1 MPPRHPPRRNT
12 RINHERNNTSS
23 NETPVDP
30 NIVNAINQAVAGL
43 LPNLV
48 AQTAEAV
55 IQQTRHPE
63 HTNTNPISGGQTH
76 DAQTWWEGYKQVKG
90 GDDFDANLSW
100 VDFRNIFYDKYFST
114 ADKEAY
120 IREYAV
126 IRQGSDEPASEFI
139 TRFSRLASIVGDVAG
154 SAEVQAEKCKWA
166 VNDRIRKSIMYIK
179 FKDITEVADAIKT
192 FEFERKEFLSRTG
205 DNKKRNREGQFK
217 QEIGQSST
225 TPPHQA
231 RKVQGNPNFGNQA
244 RPWQPRLQNPRPAQN
259 QIQLY
264 AEPIRAQPLNQQVNP
279 NQITYP
285 LCNTCGKRHQ
295 GICHR
300 STGAC
305 FRCGQTGHM
314 IKECPKKDTKKNH
327 QPNVGGRVFALSAT
341 DAANVPGT
349 VSGTLQI
356 GEHSIYVL
364 FDTGATHSLVSHSFT
379 KYLPI
384 RPTLLDHP
392 FTISTPMENSSE

>member
-1 MPPRHPPRRNT
+1 M
-12 RINHERNNTSS
+12 I
-23 NETPVDP
+23 
-30 NIVNAINQAVAGL
+30 NAINQAVAGL

-63 HTNTNPISGGQTH
+63 RTNTNPTSGGNTTNNITYSIDIWISKFQ
-76 DAQTWWEGYKQVKG
+76 KQKPKSFSHATNPVE
-90 GDDFDANLSW
+90 A
-100 VDFRNIFYDKYFST
+100 RNWIAHIEKIFGVLGVPEQYKYFST

-126 IRQGSDEPASEFI
+126 IRQGNDEPASEFI

-166 VNDRIRKSIMYIK
+166 VNDRIRKSIMYMK
-179 FKDITEVADAIKT
+179 FKDVTEVADAIKT

-225 TPPHQA
+225 TPQHQD
-231 RKVQGNPNFGNQA
+231 RKAQGNQNFGNQA

-264 AEPIRAQPLNQQVNP
+264 AEPIRTQPL

-295 GICHR
+295 GVCHR

-314 IKECPKKDTKKNH
+314 IKECPKKDTKKNN
-327 QPNVGGRVFALSAT
+327 QPNVGGRIFALSAT
-341 DAANVPGT
+341 DAANIPGT

-356 GEHSIYVL
+356 GERSIYVL

-384 RPTLLDHP
+384 RPTLLDHTL
-392 FTISTPMENSSE
+392 TISTPIGTSSE

>member
-1 MPPRHPPRRNT
+1 M
-12 RINHERNNTSS
+12 I
-23 NETPVDP
+23 
-30 NIVNAINQAVAGL
+30 NAINQAVAGL

-63 HTNTNPISGGQTH
+63 RTNTNPTSGGNTTNNITYSIDIWISKFQKQKPKSFSHATNPVEARNWIAH
-76 DAQTWWEGYKQVKG
+76 IEKIFGVLGVPEQYKVRLATYKFEDDALTWWEGYKQVKG

-166 VNDRIRKSIMYIK
+166 VNDRIRKSIMYMK
-179 FKDITEVADAIKT
+179 FKDVTEVADAIKT

-217 QEIGQSST
+217 QEIG
-225 TPPHQA
+225 
-231 RKVQGNPNFGNQA
+231 
-244 RPWQPRLQNPRPAQN
+244 
-259 QIQLY
+259 
-264 AEPIRAQPLNQQVNP
+264 
-279 NQITYP
+279 
-285 LCNTCGKRHQ
+285 
-295 GICHR
+295 
-300 STGAC
+300 
-305 FRCGQTGHM
+305 
-314 IKECPKKDTKKNH
+314 
-327 QPNVGGRVFALSAT
+327 
-341 DAANVPGT
+341 
-349 VSGTLQI
+349 
-356 GEHSIYVL
+356 
-364 FDTGATHSLVSHSFT
+364 
-379 KYLPI
+379 
-384 RPTLLDHP
+384 
-392 FTISTPMENSSE
+392 